1 VELPEGSEYVALG
14 SSYGAGPGLGNRVP
28 GSPRGAARSTHNY
41 AHLLAD
47 RLRLKL
53 TDVTYSGAT
62 VAQILGRE
70 TGATPTPQ
78 LDAVMP
84 DTRLVTLT
92 AGGNDV
98 GYIGYLTQASLPA
111 LVRAITGTNRRL
123 AGLLDPAEVARKSA
137 ALADDLIAL
146 FDAIRERAP
155 KAIVAVTDYLTLLP
169 PDSSV
174 SAHPLTGEDA
184 DRGRQYFGLVNLTLR
199 QAAARAGVVFAE
211 VSGASARHHA
221 WSSDPWTERFVLL
234 GGKAAPYHP
243 NPSGMVAVADA
254 VEGALRSA

>member
-14 SSYGAGPGLGNRVP
+14 SSYGAGPGLGDRVP

-41 AHLLAD
+41 AHQLSD

-53 TDVTYSGAT
+53 TDVTNSGAT

-70 TGATPTPQ
+70 AGASPTPQ
-78 LDAVMP
+78 LDAVTA

-98 GYIGYLTQASLPA
+98 GYIGYLVQASLPA

-123 AGLLDPAEVARKSA
+123 AASADPAEANRRGA

-146 FDAIRERAP
+146 FAAIRERAP
-155 KAIVAVTDYLTLLP
+155 KAIIAVTDYLALLP
-169 PDSSV
+169 AGSSV
-174 SAHPLTGEDA
+174 SAHPLTREQA
-184 DRGRQYFGLVNLTLR
+184 DRGRQYFALVNLTLR
-199 QAAARAGVVFAE
+199 QAAARAGVLFADI
-211 VSGASARHHA
+211 AAPSAPHHA
-221 WSSDPWTERFVLL
+221 WSSDPWTERFVLF
-234 GGKAAPYHP
+234 GGKAAAYHP
-243 NPSGMVAVADA
+243 TRAGMTAVADA
-254 VEGALRSA
+254 IEAALGAA